1 MDHPLPPGITDEFP
15 PEDVVDM
22 SAYVDDC
29 RCQCRSHLTV
39 QDGLL
44 NVHGRPIFDRL
55 LVRGDLSLTGNEEIR
70 RLPDF
75 LAVTGSVFLSGAPK
89 LEVMP
94 SRMYAGDVIRLDET
108 NIRELPGTLVAG
120 RAVRIDDCPNVRCI
134 PDGVRTG
141 LFNAAGCTQL
151 TEMADG
157 LEFNSLDLSGTPI
170 EKLPSVLTIKN
181 ELKLRECVR
190 LGRVPEGVTV
200 NSAIDVRGCDM
211 LFTLPRSVQPWI
223 AVTDGMM
230 LANDWVVVPQMTAE
244 EASMC
249 LGAKAIEAFPH
260 RHLKNLARMQDVVLS
275 VDREEKGLLSGRAV
289 GALKSV
295 PMQPRQRDHLRQLII
310 RLDWRTPAVS
320 SDSRGAKQLT

>member
-1 MDHPLPPGITDEFP
+1 MDHLLPPGITDEFP

-22 SAYVDDC
+22 STYVDDC

-44 NVHGRPIFDRL
+44 NVHGRPIFERL
-55 LVRGDLSLTGNEEIR
+55 LVRGDLSLAGNEEIR

-94 SRMYAGDVIRLDET
+94 SRMYAGDLIRLDET

-120 RAVRIDDCPNVRCI
+120 RAVHVNDCPNIRAI
-134 PDGVRTG
+134 PDGIRTC

-151 TEMADG
+151 TEVSEG
-157 LEFNSLDLSGTPI
+157 LEFNTLDLSGTPI
-170 EKLPSVLTIKN
+170 RELPEALTIKN
-181 ELKLRECVR
+181 ELKLRECCR
-190 LGRVPEGVTV
+190 LTRIPEGVTV
-200 NSAIDVRGCDM
+200 QAAIDVRGCDM
-211 LFTLPRSVQPWI
+211 LFTLPRSVQPRI

-230 LANDWVVVPQMTAE
+230 LANDWMVVPQLTAE

-260 RHLKNLARMQDVVLS
+260 RHLKNLARMQDAVTS
-275 VDREEKGLLSGRAV
+275 VHRREKGLLLGRAV
-289 GALKSV
+289 GALTSV
-295 PMQPRQRDHLRQLII
+295 SMQPRQRDHLRQLII
-310 RLDWRTPAVS
+310 GLDDLKPRVS
-320 SDSRGAKQLT
+320 SGSRNLKQLS